1 MNVMLMDPPAVKQQT
16 VSYEDYLD
24 QASESRIMEWV
35 DGEVITY
42 MPASDRHQDISR
54 FLTTILDTFVTFF
67 KLGFLRYAP
76 FEAKLW
82 PNGPSREPDV
92 LYISQEQSEQLQPQR
107 FIGGPALVIEIISPS
122 SVTADR
128 VDKFSEYERAG
139 VEEYWLIDSRP
150 YQQQA
155 DFYRRQE
162 DKFEAVPLTDEGI
175 FHSAVLPHFW
185 LNPAWLTAETL
196 PNPQRILS
204 EIMLTV
210 PDLSDEARA
219 AYTALYNL
227 LQTDKKN

>member
-1 MNVMLMDPPAVKQQT
+1 MNGMVMDPPTVKQQT
-16 VSYEDYLD
+16 VSYEDYLE

-35 DGEVITY
+35 DGEVIAY

-82 PNGPSREPDV
+82 PDGPSREPDV
-92 LYISQEQSEQLQPQR
+92 LYISQEQSEQLHPQR
-107 FIGGPALVIEIISPS
+107 FMGGPALVIEIISPS

-128 VDKFSEYERAG
+128 VDKFSEYEQAG
-139 VEEYWLIDSRP
+139 VAEYWLIDSRP

-155 DFYRRQE
+155 DFYRRQGG
-162 DKFEAVPLTDEGI
+162 KFEAVPLTDEGI

-185 LNPAWLTAETL
+185 LNPAWLTGDTL
-196 PNPQRILS
+196 PNPQLILS

-210 PDLSDEARA
+210 PDLDPEV
-219 AYTALYNL
+219 YTAYAA
-227 LQTDKKN
+227 LQRILA